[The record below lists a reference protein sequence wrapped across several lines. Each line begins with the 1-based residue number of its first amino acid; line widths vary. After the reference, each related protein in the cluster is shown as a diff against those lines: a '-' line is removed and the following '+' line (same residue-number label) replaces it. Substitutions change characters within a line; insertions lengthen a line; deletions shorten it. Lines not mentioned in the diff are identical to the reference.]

1 MSSQERL
8 STLVKWQMPD
18 FIRQDHPIF
27 VEFLQK
33 YYEFLE
39 TPGGAVY
46 ELKRFSDNYDV
57 DKAREAFLQYFKDK
71 IIPSFPDSSELSTER
86 IIKAARDFYAK
97 KGTPES
103 FQFLFRVLYGTELEV
118 FFPKLQILKASD
130 GKWILPQA
138 FRITL
143 SSANVGLDLN
153 LIEKRKAYGSISRA
167 SCVVESAIR
176 TIDKSTNSEI
186 VEIYVSNVNRLF
198 QNGENLEIEYTDT
211 NGAAQTFSEK
221 IIGAL
226 SNIRIDPSRRGTRYV
241 TGDPVVINGG
251 LDNTSATRLKAVA
264 TVGNVTAG
272 SIESVSVLQRGYG
285 FRAFPNSLID
295 IVTANGVGA
304 NLIVAGVD
312 TANNIELSYAVDSIL
327 YKANTLL
334 NAANYAFDN
343 VNTATFDA
351 NTTILNSLTFEKINL
366 YPITTVTVVNGGSFF
381 EEEPAVDVLSLFD
394 SDYYT
399 DNGFITLASGS
410 FSTYNSVNSS
420 IKLVGASFS
429 SDNDWYNGWRILCE
443 KHFRT
448 IIDYDGATKTA
459 FLDRAFENNITSTNI
474 LGKTLLLDSRPSVKS
489 MGYLAYVQVL
499 NGGSGYSATDAVAA
513 IGTGYGASLSLTVSG
528 GVITGVTINSR
539 GEGYVTAPT
548 IAVTNGS
555 GTGAIFN
562 AIIMSDGE
570 QLDVVTGD
578 IGQIRDIVLSNRG
591 SDYVTTPNVSL
602 KVYDILIN
610 PIGGSESIL
619 ENDIVYQGADVNTT
633 TFKATVD
640 QYYPSNNIIR
650 VFNYSG
656 SINVGQNLVVYK
668 TTTANVNTVIQ
679 SSNVGGK
686 VYPYRYGD
694 GRARANAEF
703 LNGLIKYNGYY
714 LNTDGQL
721 SSDKKLQN
729 DKKYH
734 NFSYELISE
743 SSYKDYSTTVL
754 ETLHPAG
761 ASLLAAHVIKT
772 DLQVPQLSN
781 INVHTLYTN
790 SNSLISNCNVG
801 FNSTVVTG
809 NTGEKFDLF
818 ANAGDIIVLNTGNV
832 YRSFAKVITGITNN
846 TSLNIESACVIVG
859 EGRGNVTVD
868 QPTLTISG
876 NSNSIIT
883 FITVDDQIK
892 INVNNSV
899 LLKTI
904 NSISGNVITL
914 NSNVGITTT
923 NANLVYFVYPKLNA
937 VSYSIVSTTDEF
949 S

>member
-8 STLVKWQMPD
+8 STLVKWQLPE
-18 FIRQDHPIF
+18 FIRQDHPLF

-143 SSANVGLDLN
+143 SAANATLDLN

-167 SCVVESAIR
+167 SCIVESAIR

-198 QNGENLEIEYTDT
+198 QNGENLEIAYTDT

-226 SNIRIDPSRRGTRYV
+226 SNVRIDPSRRGTRYV

-251 LDNTSATRLKAVA
+251 LDSTSPTRLKAVA
-264 TVGNVTAG
+264 TVGNVTTG
-272 SIESVSVLQRGYG
+272 SIDSVTVLQRGYG

-304 NLIVAGVD
+304 NVIVAGVD
-312 TANNIELSYAVDSIL
+312 TANNIELSYSVDSIL

-351 NTTILNSLTFEKINL
+351 NTSILNALTFEKINL

-381 EEEPAVDVLSLFD
+381 EDEPAVDVLSLFD

-410 FSTYNSVNSS
+410 FSTYNNVNSS
-420 IKLVGASFS
+420 IKLVGSSFS
-429 SDNDWYNGWRILCE
+429 STDGWYNGWRILCE

-448 IIDYDGATKTA
+448 IISYDGATKTA
-459 FLDRAFENNITSTNI
+459 FLDRSFENNITPTNI

-499 NGGSGYSATDAVAA
+499 NGGSGYSATNNAAA
-513 IGTGYGASLSLTVSG
+513 IGTGYGANLSLTVSG
-528 GVITGVTINSR
+528 GVITGVTINDR
-539 GEGYVTAPT
+539 GEGYITAPT
-548 IAVTNGS
+548 IQVTSGAGS
-555 GTGAIFN
+555 GAIFK

-570 QLDVVTGD
+570 ELDVVTGD

-591 SDYVTTPNVSL
+591 SDYITTPNVSL
-602 KVYDILIN
+602 KVYDILIG
-610 PIGGSESIL
+610 PIGGSETIL
-619 ENDIVYQGADVNTT
+619 ENDIVYQGTDVNTT
-633 TFKATVD
+633 TFRATVD
-640 QYYPSNNIIR
+640 SYSNNIIR

-668 TTTANVNTVIQ
+668 TTTANVNATIQ
-679 SSNVGGK
+679 TSTIDGK
-686 VYPYRYGD
+686 TYPYRYGD

-721 SSDKKLQN
+721 SSDKKLQD

-734 NFSYELISE
+734 NYSYELISE
-743 SSYKDYSTTVL
+743 SSYSDYSKTVL

-772 DLQVPQLSN
+772 DLLVNQLSN

-790 SNSLISNCNVG
+790 SNSLISNCNIG

-818 ANAGDIIVLNTGNV
+818 ANVGDIIVLNTDNV
-832 YRSFAKVITGITNN
+832 YRSFAKVITAIDNN

-876 NSNSIIT
+876 NSNSIIR